1 MMNIFKSILT
11 FLILF
16 HFTSDLSAGDIKGK
30 VKYDGKAPKNRP
42 LRMDADP
49 VCGASHSEKVF
60 SESFKVN
67 SKGELA
73 ECIVYLR
80 GVKYNGDIPKKL
92 SFLTKKAVSTPHMFL
107 VFRLDKTFLLKIVM
121 LLFTT
126 YTLCLKKI
134 KSLTL
139 LCQR

>member
-1 MMNIFKSILT
+1 MNIFKSLLT

-30 VKYDGKAPKNRP
+30 VKYNGKAPKNRP

-80 GVKYNGDIPKKL
+80 GVKYNGGIPKE
-92 SFLTKKAVSTPHMFL
+92 AVVLDQKDVFTPHMFL
-107 VFRLDKTFLLKIVM
+107 AVRLDKIFSLRIVT

-126 YTLCLKKI
+126 YTLCPKKI

-139 LCQR
+139 LCQK

>member
-1 MMNIFKSILT
+1 MNIFKSILT

-16 HFTSDLSAGDIKGK
+16 CFASDLSAGDIKGK

-80 GVKYNGDIPKKL
+80 DVKYNGGVPKE
-92 SFLTKKAVSTPHMFL
+92 AVVLDQKGCIYTPH
-107 VFRLDKTFLLKIVM
+107 VFWYSGWARSVD
-121 LLFTT
+121 
-126 YTLCLKKI
+126 
-134 KSLTL
+134 
-139 LCQR
+139 

>member
-1 MMNIFKSILT
+1 MNIFKSLLT

-30 VKYDGKAPKNRP
+30 VKYNGKAPKNRP

-80 GVKYNGDIPKKL
+80 GVKYNGGIPKA
-92 SFLTKKAVSTPHMFL
+92 AV
-107 VFRLDKTFLLKIVM
+107 VLDQKGCI
-121 LLFTT
+121 
-126 YTLCLKKI
+126 
-134 KSLTL
+134 
-139 LCQR
+139 